1 MTWWRTWRGTSCSV
15 VTACHVTRMDHVL
28 YGLPL
33 VYATLPSCTVDQQV
47 QQLLTS
53 CRWDQHFNQCVLTI
67 MDLFM

>member
-47 QQLLTS
+47 QHSCLLAVVGIS
-53 CRWDQHFNQCVLTI
+53 ISISTI